1 VWRECTSDGWPLRV
15 YSLGV
20 EMTATEVTLQ
30 GVNIA
35 YRDSGGTDP
44 IPVILVHGMGG
55 DGHTWDHFARI
66 LIQNDRRVVIPDLR
80 GHGRS
85 AHTTSYLFDEFGDD
99 VARLC
104 ESLELT
110 KVDLVGH
117 SLGGYAVSR
126 VAANHPGLVRRLVV
140 EECPLP
146 LRAGDPP
153 TSMTGR
159 FPTPPELWHAASSV
173 LRHPRTVLA
182 FDRSMT
188 KSALAQFRMPN
199 QLWWEQLSVI
209 TASTLIL
216 RGGAGGMVDPVK
228 LEAVVATMND
238 CRAVRI
244 KSGHSIHRDRYS
256 DFEAAVLPFLM
267 AS

>member
-1 VWRECTSDGWPLRV
+1 
-15 YSLGV
+15 
-20 EMTATEVTLQ
+20 MTATKVTLR
-30 GVNIA
+30 GVGIA
-35 YRDSGGTDP
+35 YRDSGGIDP
-44 IPVILVHGMGG
+44 IPVVLVHGMGG
-55 DGHTWDHFARI
+55 DGHTWDHFARS
-66 LIQNDRRVVIPDLR
+66 LIHRNRRVIIPDLR

-85 AHTTSYLFDEFGDD
+85 EHTSSYLFDEFGDD

-104 ESLELT
+104 ESLALT

-126 VAANHPGLVRRLVV
+126 VAANDPDLVRRLVV

-146 LRAGDPP
+146 LRPGDTP

-159 FPTPPELWHAASSV
+159 FPSPPELWHAASSV
-173 LRHPRTVLA
+173 VRHPRTVLA

-188 KSALAQFRMPN
+188 KSALTQFRKPN
-199 QLWWEQLSVI
+199 PQWWEQLSDI

-216 RGGAGGMVDPVK
+216 YGGAGGMVDPVK
-228 LEAVVATMND
+228 LEAVTAAMAD
-238 CRAVRI
+238 CRALRF
-244 KSGHSIHRDRYS
+244 KSGHSIHRDRAG